1 MNNPQSTEVGSA
13 RLLTGDLILNF
24 EEVGIHTVT
33 LSTTD
38 GYATNSYEIIVN
50 VYDSLP
56 FYVSKTD
63 DGSGYLSVNMVDTY
77 ETQTPTA
84 SFALTDAAPT
94 FTVISRTRGRCAT
107 SCPEPAM
114 GSGNTIWTCL
124 APLPAGRKK

>member
-1 MNNPQSTEVGSA
+1 MYKRQVINLNSRLSDVDSPQGAYWVNNPQSTEVGSA

-77 ETQTPTA
+77 ET
-84 SFALTDAAPT
+84 
-94 FTVISRTRGRCAT
+94 
-107 SCPEPAM
+107 
-114 GSGNTIWTCL
+114 
-124 APLPAGRKK
+124 